1 MTEEARNEQF
11 HALLIGIN
19 CYLDNL
25 LPGGLF
31 YKSLS
36 GCVQDVQ
43 RVETFL
49 VEKLSIPRE
58 RIIKLT
64 SSRVSGQE
72 EPSEPPSQWP
82 TYKNIVEGFKRITD
96 VARPGDQVFVHYSGH
111 GGRASTT
118 EAFKQIKGENGL
130 DEVLVPMDLGNSVG
144 NYLRDTELNCLIKA
158 MVDKGLLVTIVLDSC
173 HAGGAM
179 RAADPAVDPDLASTG
194 VRGIGVPDL
203 SVRDSASLVASAE
216 DLVKAWQSKGKSAT
230 RSVQVGSGWNLDPKG
245 YVLLAACRANE
256 YANEIVFEGTEKNG
270 ALSYW
275 FIDSL
280 KQLGPTFTYSML
292 HSRLLG
298 KVHSQFTSQTPQLE
312 GEGDRVVFSGVTLME
327 PASVP
332 VLRTEPNDVV
342 VLNAGRAHGVEP
354 GTHFAVFENTT
365 VQFTNERR
373 IAIVEVGETTATESR
388 ATIVERLSET
398 PVEAGAKAVR
408 LDAGRIKLSGKVR
421 FVAPALPGQADE
433 SRALQEFQD
442 LLSTNTDL
450 PLTIAAQDETPDYL
464 VSVRDEEFLVCDIT
478 GNEIPNLRPA
488 LRTTDANSRQRLAAR
503 LTHLVKY
510 NNVQELDNNDPESEI
525 SRKLIV
531 ELVSRPPD
539 YVPNT
544 AVARPHLLDSIG
556 RSITLCDNEWA
567 FLRIRNDYSS
577 PLNIT
582 VLNLQPDWGIS
593 QIYPIRSAS
602 FESFDPQ
609 REVVLPLHV
618 KLPDGYQQGRDI
630 IKVFATVEAT
640 DFHSLELP
648 VLNQPHTS
656 SGTRSLPRNPLEQF
670 LSQFPTTNGKRT
682 VSIPVC
688 AVVDWCT
695 HQVEIELVGKALSIE
710 ASAS

>member
-1 MTEEARNEQF
+1 MTEAARNDQF

-19 CYLDNL
+19 CYLTNL

-49 VEKLSIPRE
+49 VEQLNIPSE

-64 SSRVSGQE
+64 SSNVSGQA

-82 TYKNIVEGFKRITD
+82 TYKNIVYGFKRITE
-96 VARPGDQVFVHYSGH
+96 AAQPGDQVFIHYSGH

-118 EAFKQIKGENGL
+118 EPFKQIKGEQGL
-130 DEVLVPMDLGNSVG
+130 DEVLVPMDLGNSEG

-179 RAADPAVDPDLASTG
+179 RAVDPAVNPELANTG
-194 VRGIGVPDL
+194 VRGIGAPDL

-216 DLVKAWQSKGKSAT
+216 DLVKAWQSRGKGAT
-230 RSVQVGSGWNLDPKG
+230 RSAQVGSGWNLDPEG

-280 KQLGPTFTYSML
+280 KQLGPTYTYSML
-292 HSRLLG
+292 HSRLLA

-312 GEGDRVVFSGVTLME
+312 GEGDRVVFSGITLKE

-332 VLRTEPNDVV
+332 VLRNENEVV
-342 VLNAGRAHGVEP
+342 VVNAGRAHGVEP
-354 GTHFAVFENTT
+354 GTHFAIFENTT

-373 IAIVEVGETTATESR
+373 LAIVEVGETNATESR
-388 ATIVERLSET
+388 ATIIERFSET

-408 LDAGRIKLSGKVR
+408 LDAGKIKLGGRVKLI
-421 FVAPALPGQADE
+421 APAQADQG
-433 SRALQEFQD
+433 RALQEFHD
-442 LLSTNTDL
+442 LLSSSTDL

-464 VSVRDEEFLVCDIT
+464 VTARDEEFLICDPT

-488 LRTTDANSRQRLAAR
+488 LRTTDANSTHRLAAR

-544 AVARPHLLDSIG
+544 PVRPQPHHSIG
-556 RSITLCDNEWA
+556 HSITLRDNDWA
-567 FLRIRNDYSS
+567 FLRIRNEYSA

-593 QIYPIRSAS
+593 QIYPIRSAN
-602 FESFDPQ
+602 FEPFDPQ
-609 REVVLPLHV
+609 REVVLPLHL
-618 KLPDGYQQGRDI
+618 KLPAGYQQGRDI
-630 IKVFATVEAT
+630 IKVFATLEAT

-648 VLNQPHTS
+648 VLDQPTPI
-656 SGTRSLPRNPLEQF
+656 SGTRSLPRNPLERF
-670 LSQFPTTNGKRT
+670 LSQFPSINGQRT
-682 VSIPVC
+682 ASIPVC
-688 AVVDWCT
+688 VAVDWCT
-695 HQVEIELVGKALSIE
+695 HQVEIELVGQALSIE
-710 ASAS
+710 ASA